1 LKQAVEVDIRSDP
14 AFPGDIFLLCSDGLC
29 GVIKDKQILE
39 IILLSNDLTDAC
51 ESLIALAN
59 DAGGPDN
66 ITAVAIRLE
75 ADGIAQSGPEILIS
89 VVGEDDIPEDTNSA
103 PAKAAPGKPAP
114 AKATKPRNGA
124 VCEKC
129 GKRAVGAEVFCGA
142 CGARIA
148 L

>member
-1 LKQAVEVDIRSDP
+1 
-14 AFPGDIFLLCSDGLC
+14 LLCSDGLC

-51 ESLIALAN
+51 EGLIALAN

-66 ITAVAIRLE
+66 ITAVAVRLE
-75 ADGIAQSGPEILIS
+75 ADGIATSGPEILIS
-89 VVGEDDIPEDTNSA
+89 VVGEDIPDDTNTA
-103 PAKAAPGKPAP
+103 AGKAAPGKAP
-114 AKATKPRNGA
+114 QGKAPPGKAAKPRNGV

-129 GKRAVGAEVFCGA
+129 GKRAVGAEVFCGQ